1 MADKPTITNKPKIT
15 KGAPTAALTPT
26 ECNAGTE
33 AMAYVLVNAILAG
46 EQPRFY
52 NEGAKPLFNC
62 YMKLTAINDTRPDPI
77 IIQAAFLTW
86 GAYE

>member
-1 MADKPTITNKPKIT
+1 MADKPTITNKPTIT
-15 KGAPTAALTPT
+15 TGAPTAALTPT

-52 NEGAKPLFNC
+52 NDGAKPLFYC
-62 YMKLTAINDTRPDPI
+62 YVKLSNMNDTRPDPI
-77 IIQAAFLTW
+77 ILKAAYLTW
-86 GAYE
+86 GVYE